1 MIIVIVITIIIKER
15 ETEMPPPTTK
25 RFSNK
30 TQTKIQSLLTAIN
43 PNPQPQTAIAN
54 DSAIAGAL
62 KGMAIGDALG
72 NPLEGKNAQWIR
84 NTFGEISG
92 YVNDA
97 PAIGNDTKMVL
108 LTIQSVLNSMSN
120 HPEQLAQL
128 IVATPLHSSGRALEH
143 TKKNLIAG
151 HPWWNAGLE
160 DSAGTAGP
168 ARCAAIGLFWSNDPK
183 TAAYEAALSCLVTH
197 GHIAAIAA
205 SAALAAAMALA
216 TQQTTLDD
224 QWMTAAAQ
232 IAEDICGANRTTE
245 RLKMAAQMTTVN
257 HESALEMI
265 GSGPVSWEAIPAA
278 IYCAATAD
286 HPIDAIIKAV
296 QAGGDTDTIGS
307 MAGGLAG
314 AAHGDGQWSKP
325 ANQINEIEEIT
336 NTINSVTSSRNKP
349 PSQPN
354 NEPVGNTD
362 HLIEADAAV
371 HVTFLLDRS
380 GSMSS
385 ISQDV
390 IGGYNNFVSEQRT
403 IDSACRFSA
412 AQFDSG
418 DPYEIIHER
427 ISIKSVPELTS
438 ATYSPRGATP
448 LFDAIGTLITRIDAT
463 VNEGDGEEDQIV
475 VIFTDGRENASDN
488 WTRKQIF
495 QLVQQKQQLGWK
507 FIFMGAN
514 QDAYAEGQR
523 LGIEPGNIQN
533 FRPDR
538 EGTERAFKSVNRGV
552 YEYRKAKWDER
563 TGRQKALFGNVK
575 EADNDFFDRDAF

>member
-1 MIIVIVITIIIKER
+1 MIIVIINTTIKKVT
-15 ETEMPPPTTK
+15 ETKMPPRTRK
-25 RFSNK
+25 RFSNE
-30 TQTKIQSLLTAIN
+30 TQKKIQSALTTTN
-43 PNPQPQTAIAN
+43 PNTQTQTAIAN

-62 KGMAIGDALG
+62 KGMAMGDALG

-84 NTFGEISG
+84 NTFGEIKG
-92 YVNDA
+92 YLTDA
-97 PAIGNDTKMVL
+97 PAIGNDTKMTL
-108 LTIQSVLNSMSN
+108 LTIQSVLNSMPN

-128 IVATPLHSSGRALEH
+128 IVATPLRSSGRALEH
-143 TKKNLIAG
+143 TKKNLKAG

-168 ARCAAIGLFWSNDPK
+168 ARCAAIGLLWSNDPQ

-197 GHIAAIAA
+197 GHIAAIAG

-224 QWMTAAAQ
+224 QWMTTAAQ
-232 IAEDICGANRTTE
+232 IAEDLCGPNRTTE
-245 RLKMAAQMTTVN
+245 RLRIAAHMTTVN
-257 HESALEMI
+257 HKSALEMI

-278 IYCAATAD
+278 IYCAATAN

-325 ANQINEIEEIT
+325 SNQINEIEEIM

-349 PSQPN
+349 QSQPN
-354 NEPVGNTD
+354 NEELGNTD
-362 HLIEADAAV
+362 HLIEADPAL

-403 IDSACRFSA
+403 IDSACFFSA

-418 DPYEIIHER
+418 DPYEILHTR
-427 ISIKSVPELTS
+427 ISIGSVPELSS
-438 ATYSPRGATP
+438 ATYCPRGVTP
-448 LFDAIGTLITRIDAT
+448 LFDAMGTLITRIETTAK
-463 VNEGDGEEDQIV
+463 EGDGEEDQIV
-475 VIFTDGRENASDN
+475 VIFTDGHENASVN

-538 EGTERAFKSVNRGV
+538 EGTERAFESVNRGV
-552 YEYRKAKWDER
+552 YEYRKAKWGER
-563 TGRQKALFGNVK
+563 AGRQKALFGDVK
-575 EADNDFFDRDAF
+575 EADNDFFDRDDF

>member
-1 MIIVIVITIIIKER
+1 
-15 ETEMPPPTTK
+15 MPPSTAK
-25 RFSNK
+25 RFSNE
-30 TQTKIQSLLTAIN
+30 TQTKIQSALTTTN
-43 PNPQPQTAIAN
+43 LNTQTQTAIAN
-54 DSAIAGAL
+54 NSAIAGAL
-62 KGMAIGDALG
+62 KGMAMGDALG

-84 NTFGEISG
+84 NTFGEIKG
-92 YVNDA
+92 YLTDA
-97 PAIGNDTKMVL
+97 PAIGNDTKMAL
-108 LTIQSVLNSMSN
+108 LTIQSVLNSMPN

-128 IVATPLHSSGRALEH
+128 IVATPLRSSGRALEH
-143 TKKNLIAG
+143 TKKNLKAG

-168 ARCAAIGLFWSNDPK
+168 ARCAAIGLLWSNDPQ

-197 GHIAAIAA
+197 GHIAAIAG

-224 QWMTAAAQ
+224 QWMTTAAQ
-232 IAEDICGANRTTE
+232 IAEDLCGPNRTTE
-245 RLKMAAQMTTVN
+245 RLRIAAQMTTVN
-257 HESALEMI
+257 HKSALEMI

-278 IYCAATAD
+278 IYCAATAN
-286 HPIDAIIKAV
+286 HPIDAILKAV

-314 AAHGDGQWSKP
+314 AAHGDGPWSKP
-325 ANQINEIEEIT
+325 SNQINEIEEIMT
-336 NTINSVTSSRNKP
+336 TINSVTSLRNKP
-349 PSQPN
+349 QSQPN
-354 NEPVGNTD
+354 NESLRDTER
-362 HLIEADAAV
+362 LIEADPAV

-403 IDSACRFSA
+403 VDSACLFSS

-418 DPYEIIHER
+418 NPYEIIHER
-427 ISIKSVPELTS
+427 ISIGNVPELSS
-438 ATYSPRGATP
+438 ATYCPRGVTP
-448 LFDAIGTLITRIDAT
+448 LFDAIGTLITRIETTAK
-463 VNEGDGEEDQIV
+463 ELEREEDQIV
-475 VIFTDGRENASDN
+475 VIFTDGLENASSN

-523 LGIEPGNIQN
+523 LGVEPGNIQN
-533 FRPDR
+533 FRADK
-538 EGTERAFKSVNRGV
+538 EGTERAFESVNRGV

-563 TGRQKALFGNVK
+563 AGRQKALFGDVK
-575 EADNDFFDRDAF
+575 EADNDFFDRDDF

>member
-1 MIIVIVITIIIKER
+1 MIIVIINTTIKKVT
-15 ETEMPPPTTK
+15 ETKMPPRTRK
-25 RFSNK
+25 RFSNE
-30 TQTKIQSLLTAIN
+30 TQKKIQSALTTTN
-43 PNPQPQTAIAN
+43 PNTQTQTAIAN

-62 KGMAIGDALG
+62 KGMAMGDALG

-84 NTFGEISG
+84 NTFGEIKG
-92 YVNDA
+92 YLNDA
-97 PAIGNDTKMVL
+97 PAIGNDTKMAL
-108 LTIQSVLNSMSN
+108 LTIQSVLNSMPN

-143 TKKNLIAG
+143 TKKNLKAG

-168 ARCAAIGLFWSNDPK
+168 ARCAAIGLLWSNDPQ

-197 GHIAAIAA
+197 GHIAAIAG

-224 QWMTAAAQ
+224 QWMTTAAQ
-232 IAEDICGANRTTE
+232 IAEDLCGPNRTTE
-245 RLKMAAQMTTVN
+245 RLRIAAQMTTVN
-257 HESALEMI
+257 HKSALEMI

-278 IYCAATAD
+278 IYCAATAN

-325 ANQINEIEEIT
+325 SNQINEIEEIM

-349 PSQPN
+349 QSQPN
-354 NEPVGNTD
+354 NEELGNTD
-362 HLIEADAAV
+362 HLIEADPAL

-390 IGGYNNFVSEQRT
+390 IGGYNNFVSEQQT
-403 IDSACRFSA
+403 IDSACFFSA

-418 DPYEIIHER
+418 DPYEILHTR
-427 ISIKSVPELTS
+427 ISIGSVPELSS
-438 ATYSPRGATP
+438 ATYCPRGVTP
-448 LFDAIGTLITRIDAT
+448 LFDAMGTLITRIETTAK
-463 VNEGDGEEDQIV
+463 EGDGEEDQIV
-475 VIFTDGRENASDN
+475 VIFTDGHENASVN

-514 QDAYAEGQR
+514 QDAYSEGQR

-538 EGTERAFKSVNRGV
+538 EGTERAFESVNRGV
-552 YEYRKAKWDER
+552 YEYRKAKSGER
-563 TGRQKALFGNVK
+563 AGRQKALFGDVK
-575 EADNDFFDRDAF
+575 EADNDFFDRDDS